1 MGTRRSNK
9 ILILLSVFV
18 LFICSTEAASFQP
31 VKFSNFTSNTDSK
44 YFKLDGDRT
53 SIDGGALQLTYD
65 SINNGESDNFFNNSG
80 RIMYYQPFRIHNGD
94 DGGEMLASFT
104 STFVINLFRQPEW
117 EPGHGLAFLIAPNYS
132 LPGSS
137 YGRWLGLTN
146 SSTDGSSENYF
157 VAIEFDTRKQEFDPD
172 GNHLGLNINSVISN
186 KSVPL
191 DPYNITLSPNDTS
204 NYRVWVQYDGA
215 SKLLQVYMLKV
226 PDVDFDLPK
235 PSEPLLNA
243 TINLKEYLKA
253 ESYFGFSAS
262 TGDPYIQLNCVR
274 AWTLDIDVVPK
285 KKDWKWLIITA
296 CVGVPVLIILLMCIV
311 VYMKKVRKA
320 KVEESH
326 EFGRLKWLPGMPR
339 EFKYKELKKATN
351 NFHESMRLGEGG
363 FGIVY
368 KGIIHEKDH
377 DQSPTEVAVKKFS
390 RDNIKS
396 KGDFL
401 AELAIIHR
409 LRHKHLVRLVGWC
422 HEKGKLLLV
431 YDFMPNGS
439 VEKYLYGNSEQTTLT
454 WSHRYKI
461 LAGVS
466 SALYYLHN
474 EYDQKVVHR
483 DLKASN
489 ILLDVEYNA
498 RLGDFGLARAIENE
512 RNSYADVGLDGVP
525 GTKGYVAPECFHT
538 GKATTESDVFGFG
551 AVVLEVVCGRM
562 PGVMIPAQ
570 EVSYTLVDW
579 VWMLHREGRIL
590 DAVDKQLN
598 NDFVEDEARRALL
611 LGLACSHPIAG
622 ERPKTEDI
630 LQIITGTLPVPDVP
644 PFKPFFTWPSMDPSF
659 SISSILTGISLSSK
673 DSNTISDVSQ
683 SQEVTP
689 RLPV

>member
-1 MGTRRSNK
+1 MGACMLNTIFIS
-9 ILILLSVFV
+9 LLLSL
-18 LFICSTEAASFQP
+18 LFICSPAQP
-31 VKFSNFTSNTDSK
+31 IEFPNFTRDRDSK
-44 YFKLDGDRT
+44 YFKLEGDRT
-53 SIDGGALQLTYD
+53 NIHGEALQLTYD
-65 SINNGESDNFFNNSG
+65 STNDEDTDKFLNNAG
-80 RIMYYQPFRIHNGD
+80 RIMYHRPFRVHNGD
-94 DGGEMLASFT
+94 DGGEKLASFN
-104 STFVINLFRQPEW
+104 STFVINLFRDPEW

-132 LPGSS
+132 LPVSS
-137 YGRWLGLTN
+137 YGQWLGLTN
-146 SSTDGSSENYF
+146 GTTDGSRENYF
-157 VAIEFDTRKQEFDPD
+157 VAVEFDTREQEFDPD
-172 GNHLGLNINSVISN
+172 GNHIGLNINSVNSTRYV
-186 KSVPL
+186 SL
-191 DPYNITLSPNDTS
+191 DDHNITLSPANATS
-204 NYRVWVQYDGA
+204 YKVWVEYDGD
-215 SKLLQVYMLKV
+215 SKLMQVYMV
-226 PDVDFDLPK
+226 VIQGQDFYPTK
-235 PSEPLLNA
+235 PSEPLLKE
-243 TINLKEYLKA
+243 TINLKDYLKA

-274 AWTLDIDVVPK
+274 AWSLDIDEAPK
-285 KKDWKWLIITA
+285 KEDLKWLIITA
-296 CVGVPVLIILLMCIV
+296 GVGVPVVIILLICIG
-311 VYMKKVRKA
+311 VYMKKRRKT

-326 EFGRLKWLPGMPR
+326 ELGRLKWLPGMPR
-339 EFKYKELKKATN
+339 EFKYKELKKATS

-368 KGIIHEKDH
+368 KGIVHEKDH
-377 DQSPTEVAVKKFS
+377 DKSHIEVAVKKFS

-431 YDFMPNGS
+431 YDYMPNGS
-439 VEKYLYGNSEQTTLT
+439 VDRYLYGTSEQATLN
-454 WSHRYKI
+454 WNRRYKI
-461 LAGVS
+461 LAGVA

-474 EYDQKVVHR
+474 ECDQKVVHR

-498 RLGDFGLARAIENE
+498 RLGDFGLARAIDNE
-512 RNSYADVGLDGVP
+512 RNSYADVGLGGVP

-538 GKATTESDVFGFG
+538 GKATTESDVYGFG
-551 AVVLEVVCGRM
+551 AVVLEVVCGRT
-562 PGVMIPAQ
+562 PGAMIPDQ
-570 EVSYTLVDW
+570 ELSYTLVDW

-611 LGLACSHPIAG
+611 LGLACSHPIAS

-630 LQIITGTLPVPDVP
+630 LQIISGTLPVPDVP
-644 PFKPFFTWPSMDPSF
+644 PFKPFFTWPSTDPSAR
-659 SISSILTGISLSSK
+659 ISSILTGISLSSRY
-673 DSNTISDVSQ
+673 SNTLNDVSK